1 MSSGHINDAEHWRKR
16 AEEMRQLAQGLKD
29 DDARATMLRIAEDY
43 DRLAE
48 RAMQR
53 SDAARK
59 I

>member
-16 AEEMRQLAQGLKD
+16 ADEMRQLAQGLKD
-29 DDARATMLRIAEDY
+29 DDATATMLRIAEDY

-53 SDAARK
+53 SAASRK